1 MEFRLVLDQVWL
13 ASVLVSVAA
22 VTAAVA
28 AVAAALATAAV
39 AALLAAVAALAA
51 IAAALAVLAATLAA
65 SAAAAAHLFYHHLRP
80 MHRRSDCP
88 KLHSF
93 AQLSVEL
100 RQLPELLHHADCA
113 RNWSAPDSDLL

>member
-28 AVAAALATAAV
+28 AVAAALAT
-39 AALLAAVAALAA
+39 
-51 IAAALAVLAATLAA
+51 AVLAATLAA

-113 RNWSAPDSDLL
+113 RNWSAPDCDLL